1 VHPDTVVDTI
11 GGRLA
16 ARGVRRYDEGF
27 VTGATEVLEHPDHG
41 VADAVD
47 VREKGL
53 GDNRYAHTITVS
65 APPVDMVTYGD
76 TVCKL

>member
-1 VHPDTVVDTI
+1 VHPDTVVESI
-11 GGRLA
+11 GGRFA
-16 ARGVRRYDEGF
+16 GRGVRRYDEGF
-27 VTGATEVLEHPDHG
+27 VTGSAQMLEHPDHG

-47 VREKGL
+47 LREEGL

-65 APPVDMVTYGD
+65 APPVDMVTDGD